1 MKKLLL
7 LLFSMLISF
16 NSYGAGDEPT
26 RYVYEEF
33 NIDNASKYTI
43 STGSMHEFSCLLT
56 QIFFSQEALTAAKN
70 KKKFDFMNS
79 DFTPTSI
86 DLYKNKVYWV
96 DIDLNTKIKNNF
108 VKFENM
114 GLSDEDPLFELILKD
129 NELIFRMETPHEG
142 STLVCDF
149 PFKELTVEDSK
160 EGKLYYEELDED
172 GYPIQSICLDTD
184 EWELKEDSGIHLP
197 NRIQPFTGKNLCK
210 YENGQI
216 YESSLIKD
224 GNFNGEAKFW
234 YENGQIWSEGNYK
247 DYQQGKWT
255 NWHENGQIENIQNF
269 KDGKLYGNVTTWNK
283 NGQIESDGNYMD
295 GKKDGKWTEFEENGQ
310 IWSEGQYKESK
321 KDGKWIS
328 WYENGQKKSEENY
341 KYDMKD
347 GKWISWYENGQKKSE
362 ENYKE
367 GVLDGKSRSWTENG
381 QKQLDAN
388 YKDGK
393 YDGKYT
399 YWFADDWIVEKL
411 YKDGECIS
419 GC

>member
-26 RYVYEEF
+26 RYVYGEF

-210 YENGQI
+210 HENGQI

-255 NWHENGQIENIQNF
+255 NWHENGQIESIQNF

-341 KYDMKD
+341 K
-347 GKWISWYENGQKKSE
+347 
-362 ENYKE
+362 E